1 MAKKRGKPHE
11 SSTPSGIV
19 DEHKLT
25 NFLEHQRVRL
35 GVSEILDHVHKVDAL
50 VHHIAPI
57 SGFLEPIALQITQKR
72 DAAEKIRTFFE
83 KAVGATKGPLL
94 YVEISGRVTPTMAAG
109 VRNALVAV
117 WLEVPRN
124 EKREHRIAVHANGRY
139 EWLPAHPKPRR
150 QGRSA
155 RRPKT

>member
-1 MAKKRGKPHE
+1 LAQNRRRRRKP
-11 SSTPSGIV
+11 SAPSGIV

-25 NFLEHQRVRL
+25 NFLAHQRVRL
-35 GVSEILDHVHKVDAL
+35 GISEILDHVHKVDAL
-50 VHHIAPI
+50 VHQIAPI

-72 DAAEKIRTFFE
+72 DETEKIRTFFE

-94 YVEISGRVTPTMAAG
+94 YVEICGRVTPSMAAG

-117 WLEVPRN
+117 WIEVPRN
-124 EKREHRIAVHANGRY
+124 AVREHRIAVLSNGHY
-139 EWLPAHPKPRR
+139 EWLPPHPKPKH
-150 QGRSA
+150 QGKSA